1 MVIFNACKIE
11 NNTIYYFK
19 KPVGIVKDSIAVVP
33 QRFYSRELE
42 NSLEKLNL
50 DVLWVSYLPEE
61 LKRAV

>member
-11 NNTIYYFK
+11 NNIVYYFK
-19 KPVGIVKDSIAVVP
+19 RPVGIIKNSIAVVP
-33 QRFYSRELE
+33 ERFYSRELE
-42 NSLEKLNL
+42 SFLEESGY